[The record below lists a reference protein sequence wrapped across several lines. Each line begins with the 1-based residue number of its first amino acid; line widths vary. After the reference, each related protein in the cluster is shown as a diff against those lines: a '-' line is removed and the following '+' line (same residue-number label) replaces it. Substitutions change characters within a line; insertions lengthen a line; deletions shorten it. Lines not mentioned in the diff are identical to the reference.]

1 MNSFSQLSVVLLTLF
16 RKSSKKARFLPLALF
31 AAATVITQA
40 SAAFACTCE
49 TKPDLEEAVQKAS
62 LVFVG
67 QVKEIKD
74 NPLRKEQKEVRFI
87 ISRKL
92 KGFEEVGTNT
102 VLVYTPSEFEYCG
115 YKFQEGL
122 DYLVF
127 ATGSPAHFQ
136 TTSCTRTEVLDKVL
150 TDVHKLI
157 RLTGNVETRGKE

>member
-1 MNSFSQLSVVLLTLF
+1 MKASLLFKAAFLILISLF
-16 RKSSKKARFLPLALF
+16 FALNPYR
-31 AAATVITQA
+31 
-40 SAAFACTCE
+40 AFACTCD
-49 TKPDLEEAVQKAS
+49 TKPDLEEAVDKAS

-87 ISRKL
+87 VSRKL
-92 KGFEEVGTNT
+92 KGFEEVSTNT
-102 VLVYTPSEFEYCG
+102 VLIYTPAEFEYCG
-115 YKFQEGL
+115 FKFQEGL

-136 TTSCTRTEVLDKVL
+136 TTSCSRTDVLDKVL